1 VGTIA
6 TSKEIA
12 SSLFDNKRRNT
23 MQGNFF
29 TARWN
34 NVITIIFGIVAL
46 IYILISL
53 IAGVSIGS
61 FIGLVAII
69 GST

>member
-1 VGTIA
+1 
-6 TSKEIA
+6 
-12 SSLFDNKRRNT
+12 

-34 NVITIIFGIVAL
+34 NIISITLGIVAL
-46 IYILISL
+46 LFIVISL
-53 IAGVSIGS
+53 IAGVGIGS
-61 FIGLVAII
+61 FIGLVVMG